1 MLYLDKGGEGMYITD
16 FEKDVFEAIAKLSVD
31 VPKELVEKE
40 WDIFKRS
47 YRIDGFNLTA
57 ETDFGK
63 RTTIAY
69 AVNREYMFF
78 EIMNVLL
85 DSIALKLEL
94 YNREHEKSKWRYV
107 RAKAVDGHWT
117 YTENKN
123 YLFNAIYDCRKFYF
137 EHHIKF
143 ISELFSVQK
152 AEKLIKTYSQY
163 INKWFIIEHW
173 RFNKDT
179 LEFDEI
185 SDSKE
190 VDEKGTEHPGENEI
204 IKE

>member
-1 MLYLDKGGEGMYITD
+1 MYITD
-16 FEKDVFEAIAKLSVD
+16 FEKDVFEAMAKLSVPIPD
-31 VPKELVEKE
+31 EIVTKE
-40 WDIFKRS
+40 WAIFKHS
-47 YRIDGFNLTA
+47 YRIDGFKLTV

-69 AVNREYMFF
+69 AVKKEDMFL
-78 EIMNVLL
+78 EIMCEFLQ
-85 DSIALKLEL
+85 SIALKLEL
-94 YNREHEKSKWRYV
+94 HNREHEESKWRYV
-107 RAKAVDGHWT
+107 RSKAVDGHWT
-117 YTENKN
+117 YIENQN
-123 YLFNAIYDCRKFYF
+123 YLYDAIYDFRKFYF

-143 ISELFSVQK
+143 ISEIFSVKK

-163 INKWFIIEHW
+163 INKWFIVEHW

-185 SDSKE
+185 SNSKE
-190 VDEKGTEHPGENEI
+190 VDEKGIEHPMENEI